1 MSLFSSEKY
10 IAFDVGDR
18 RIGVAVSSTG
28 IIADAV
34 GYIQRDPNNFK
45 KDIDAVKD
53 YINKYSA
60 TIIVMGLPKNMN
72 GTVGPQGEKVLAFS
86 KKVEEAIP
94 ECKIVFWDERLTTVA
109 ATNTLIEGGVRRSDR
124 KTKVDKVAA
133 ALILQ
138 SYLDYNGMRR

>member
-1 MSLFSSEKY
+1 M
-10 IAFDVGDR
+10 AFDVGDR
-18 RIGVAVSSTG
+18 RIGVAVSSSG

-34 GYIQRDPNNFK
+34 GYIQRDPNNQK
-45 KDIDAVKD
+45 KDIDTVRE

-60 TIIVMGLPKNMN
+60 TVIVVGLPKNMN
-72 GTVGPQGEKVLAFS
+72 GTLGPQGEKVLAFT
-86 KKVEEAIP
+86 KKIEEAIP
-94 ECKIVFWDERLTTVA
+94 GSNVVFWDERLTTVA

-138 SYLDYNGMRR
+138 SYLDYNSMRH